1 MIVRIIIVLICVSF
15 FINGCNSLISQFFG
29 THKLRSFA
37 VEQAVRDGIGDSDY
51 VQLEGAYLANNFV
64 YQESEYPNTPPI
76 IIYPVLTD
84 EQAAQHK
91 AGQQVKPAFIAWSAD
106 FHSPCVDSLNCL
118 QEGAQN
124 VTGVVRDIPK
134 DRLQGL
140 EKLEAK
146 GFAIT
151 EEAQVINH
159 GQDPVPWYWNLMMML
174 GAAALAVGME
184 ALYFKRQ
191 R

>member
-37 VEQAVRDGIGDSDY
+37 IEQAVRDGIGDSDY
-51 VQLEGAYLANNFV
+51 VQLEGAYLANHFV

-84 EQAAQHK
+84 EQAAQYK

-118 QEGAQN
+118 QEG
-124 VTGVVRDIPK
+124 D
-134 DRLQGL
+134 
-140 EKLEAK
+140 AK
-146 GFAIT
+146 RYGS
-151 EEAQVINH
+151 
-159 GQDPVPWYWNLMMML
+159 GKGYP
-174 GAAALAVGME
+174 
-184 ALYFKRQ
+184 
-191 R
+191 